1 MPARY
6 LVPGYRVTDHTAAVP
21 LDHADP
27 DGPAIEVFAR
37 EVVAIGRE
45 HDDLPWL
52 VFLQGGPGT
61 KSPRPASGA
70 GDGWLA
76 AATQHYRVLLLDQ
89 RGTGRSTPISAAT
102 VAGRGDADLAAYLR
116 HFRADS
122 IVADC
127 EALRRQ
133 VAGGERWYTLGQSYG
148 GFCTMTY
155 LSQAPEAL
163 RGCYVTGG
171 LPGLTATADD
181 VYARTFPRIAAKN
194 AALYRRYPGDAAAVR
209 RIADHLA
216 ADDVRLPDG
225 DRLTTRRL
233 RVLGSSFGMSDA
245 FERLHWLL
253 DDAWHDER
261 LSAGFR
267 YQVMA
272 LTGFVD
278 TPLFALQEYAYGRPG
293 SGPSG
298 WAAQRAIEGR
308 PEFADDADPLLFTG
322 ETMFPWMFEDIAALR
337 PFRGAADL
345 LAAYDDWP
353 PLYDLDRL
361 TANEVPVAAV
371 VYHDDMYVDADLS
384 LETAARV
391 GNVRAWVT
399 NEYEHDGLR
408 VDPERLLGR
417 LRDRLV
423 GPA

>member
-1 MPARY
+1 M
-6 LVPGYRVTDHTAAVP
+6 
-21 LDHADP
+21 
-27 DGPAIEVFAR
+27 
-37 EVVAIGRE
+37 
-45 HDDLPWL
+45 
-52 VFLQGGPGT
+52 
-61 KSPRPASGA
+61 
-70 GDGWLA
+70 
-76 AATQHYRVLLLDQ
+76 
-89 RGTGRSTPISAAT
+89 
-102 VAGRGDADLAAYLR
+102 
-116 HFRADS
+116 
-122 IVADC
+122 
-127 EALRRQ
+127 
-133 VAGGERWYTLGQSYG
+133 
-148 GFCTMTY
+148 
-155 LSQAPEAL
+155 
-163 RGCYVTGG
+163 
-171 LPGLTATADD
+171 
-181 VYARTFPRIAAKN
+181 
-194 AALYRRYPGDAAAVR
+194 R
-209 RIADHLA
+209 RIADRLA

-253 DDAWHDER
+253 DDAWHDEQ

-298 WAAQRAIEGR
+298 WAAQRVIEGR

-408 VDPERLLGR
+408 VDPGRLLGR